1 MCSTKGIQTSL
12 WMGCP
17 IRSLKAHRLYAA
29 PLERFAGLRVLHRL
43 SAPRHPPRPLCSLLC
58 IHLLTSSLPLP
69 LQEETMEVHV
79 CPLLLFCS
87 AVFSAKLKL
96 CCMKLSKCFLLARVT
111 LLSRGA
117 CILSHIFCDVSIPFF
132 VNSGK
137 VGKISPNILQG
148 IDEDATM
155 EYACRWGRNFSGK
168 SSTTSH
174 HRLQQ

>member
-1 MCSTKGIQTSL
+1 
-12 WMGCP
+12 
-17 IRSLKAHRLYAA
+17 
-29 PLERFAGLRVLHRL
+29 
-43 SAPRHPPRPLCSLLC
+43 LLC